1 MIGMVIVTQGGLG
14 VELRATLEHVMGRP
28 QSQLELVSIEGEADE
43 AEVARHRAKLVAAV
57 ERVDTGDGAVIL
69 TEMPEGLI
77 TDLALPLVNGPKRE
91 VIGGVNL
98 PILIKLATIRCKCC
112 SVAEAA
118 TAAQESGRKHIR
130 HYPVA
135 ATGFSS

>member
-28 QSQLELVSIEGEADE
+28 HSQLELVSIEGEPGEAD
-43 AEVARHRAKLVAAV
+43 VARDRAKLVAAV

-69 TEMPEGLI
+69 TEMPEGPAS
-77 TDLALPLVNGPKRE
+77 DLALPLVDGPKRE

-118 TAAQESGRKHIR
+118 SAAQESGRKHIR
-130 HYPVA
+130 HYPESA
-135 ATGFSS
+135 ARFSP

>member
-28 QSQLELVSIEGEADE
+28 QSQLELVSIEGEPD
-43 AEVARHRAKLVAAV
+43 VARDRAKLVAAV

-69 TEMPEGLI
+69 TDMPDAPAS
-77 TDLALPLVNGPKRE
+77 DLALPLVNGPKRE
-91 VIGGVNL
+91 VIAGVNL

-130 HYPVA
+130 HYPEA
-135 ATGFSS
+135 AARFSQ